1 MVPGSTLRYGSS
13 FCIVTCKP
21 RAVSNWPRLDAVRPL
36 PSEETTPPV
45 TKRCLVAVCGCL
57 RNAGKSNLRDDGQ
70 GIAELAGACRP
81 TEPHLNTDADK
92 PSLTRP
98 AVLLREGYRCRALAD
113 AVLTGP
119 PAVDQ
124 LAQSEHRC
132 HPAGLGVDVVDGA
145 HRPAQ
150 SGVR

>member
-21 RAVSNWPRLDAVRPL
+21 LAVSNWPRLDAVRPL

-70 GIAELAGACRP
+70 GIAETAGACRP
-81 TEPHLNTDADK
+81 TEPNLNTHADK
-92 PSLTRP
+92 PSLTRHGLRLRRRYQFRAP
-98 AVLLREGYRCRALAD
+98 ANGRFRDQSSSARALRA
-113 AVLTGP
+113 A
-119 PAVDQ
+119 
-124 LAQSEHRC
+124 S
-132 HPAGLGVDVVDGA
+132 
-145 HRPAQ
+145 
-150 SGVR
+150 SS

>member
-1 MVPGSTLRYGSS
+1 MSRSVSVPSSVTTTSPCWKGFMVPGSTLRYGSS
-13 FCIVTCKP
+13 FCIVTCRP

-81 TEPHLNTDADK
+81 TEPHPNTDADN

-98 AVLLREGYRCRALAD
+98 AV
-113 AVLTGP
+113 GP
-119 PAVDQ
+119 RVQRDYCG
-124 LAQSEHRC
+124 S
-132 HPAGLGVDVVDGA
+132 VT
-145 HRPAQ
+145 
-150 SGVR
+150 

>member
-21 RAVSNWPRLDAVRPL
+21 RAVSNWPRLEAVRPL

-81 TEPHLNTDADK
+81 TEPHPNTDADN

-98 AVLLREGYRCRALAD
+98 AVGGPRVLGGPQRSEGPIAAALPTTRPGRRRTDRA
-113 AVLTGP
+113 
-119 PAVDQ
+119 
-124 LAQSEHRC
+124 
-132 HPAGLGVDVVDGA
+132 
-145 HRPAQ
+145 
-150 SGVR
+150 VRH